1 MVPWEET
8 QDLVY
13 QREGR
18 NFNTTSGVKV
28 ILISKR
34 LKRLSKDRAKE
45 TTGTMTDGITVIH
58 HHSLGTSDHGLKS
71 REGQVPL
78 RRLASH
84 PSAFEAAWPPSRTPA
99 FLLNLCVGS
108 QPSCPTWR

>member
-1 MVPWEET
+1 MAPWEET

-18 NFNTTSGVKV
+18 NFNTASGGKA

-34 LKRLSKDRAKE
+34 CKRLSKDKAKE

-71 REGQVPL
+71 REGQVCWPL
-78 RRLASH
+78 TLVPLKQPGLLAG
-84 PSAFEAAWPPSRTPA
+84 
-99 FLLNLCVGS
+99 LLLS
-108 QPSCPTWR
+108 Y